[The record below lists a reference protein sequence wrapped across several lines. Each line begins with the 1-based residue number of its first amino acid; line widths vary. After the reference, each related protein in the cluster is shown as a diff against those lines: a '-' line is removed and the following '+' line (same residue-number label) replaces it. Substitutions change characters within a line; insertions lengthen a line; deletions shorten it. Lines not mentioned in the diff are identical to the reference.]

1 MSPPKYLINKPF
13 QSDGENEIRF
23 NFRPYPSIMVHA
35 VITTRQFESLELL
48 EIFMLGL
55 VARWGHNVLLAAM
68 GVVTITFL
76 VLAR

>member
-1 MSPPKYLINKPF
+1 
-13 QSDGENEIRF
+13 
-23 NFRPYPSIMVHA
+23 MVHA